1 MSDSFKDHQPGL
13 ESPAGHA
20 IAITPSDALA
30 LSAATR
36 AIYVGGGGALRV
48 AMVSGAVVTLA
59 GVQAGQVYPLRL
71 VQVLATG
78 TTATGLVGLL

>member
-20 IAITPSDALA
+20 VAITPSDAVA
-30 LSAATR
+30 LSEATR
-36 AIYVGGGGALRV
+36 AIYVGGAGALARG
-48 AMVSGAVVTLA
+48 AGAVVTLA